1 MLTFVLLLLPTHLFP
16 MHSHS
21 TPWKYQKTLRFSDVF
36 RRLRKDPLET
46 NRLILNLPSGI
57 YAFCY
62 LFIDGLF
69 SVNFPIGFPSPL
81 PQMIEYL
88 MIKSTSRFVW
98 FWIPSLF
105 YYLVNFMKM
114 RNLYCFIFLSY
125 HPAKIISSFSY
136 ENIMLKILL
145 KNTFYLLRYT
155 RVRYVKSLFTNIQ
168 KQQNILKISLLFRKF
183 TNFTFK

>member
-1 MLTFVLLLLPTHLFP
+1 MLMFVLLLLSTHLFP

-36 RRLRKDPLET
+36 RGLRKDPLET
-46 NRLILNLPSGI
+46 NRLILNLPSVI

-69 SVNFPIGFPSPL
+69 PVNFLIRFPSQL
-81 PQMIEYL
+81 LQMIEYL
-88 MIKSTSRFVW
+88 MIKSISRFVW

-136 ENIMLKILL
+136 ENIMLK
-145 KNTFYLLRYT
+145 
-155 RVRYVKSLFTNIQ
+155 
-168 KQQNILKISLLFRKF
+168 
-183 TNFTFK
+183 NFT